1 MFSSGSRSQFT
12 LSSSRSG
19 FTLIEMM
26 IVIAIIAILA
36 TLATAPYNY
45 FSDKQRVRTQV
56 ARFEQ
61 LVSQAKSEASNGFL
75 IGTVGNEETASTAIE
90 INPNG
95 GTVAPTINYIRYR
108 PSSPNVY
115 TNCSASSASC
125 SIFPVTLVDQK
136 IRIKQID

>member
-1 MFSSGSRSQFT
+1 MGNSSSMFSSGSRPQLT

-36 TLATAPYNY
+36 TLAAAPYNY

-75 IGTVGNEETASTAIE
+75 IGTSGNEETANIAIE

-95 GTVAPTINYIRYR
+95 GTSVPVIKYIRYR
-108 PSSPNVY
+108 PSDTTVDAY
-115 TNCSASSASC
+115 KCST
-125 SIFPVTLVDQK
+125 V
-136 IRIKQID
+136 